1 VTLHGKVVLVT
12 GASRGLG
19 RALAHAFARSGAAV
33 SMCSRGRE
41 RLDEAVAEVRALSP
55 APIEPFVADVGRESD
70 VRRLV
75 EGTLD
80 RLGRLDVVVNNAS
93 LLGPRVPLEEYPP
106 EEFARV
112 LQVNTGGAFLVA
124 HAAVPIMKRQG
135 SGSIINVSSGVGNE
149 ARAEWGAYCISKFG
163 IEALTG
169 ILAAELEATGVR
181 VNTVDPGRM
190 RTAMRAAAYPDEDP
204 ETLPE
209 PDAVTP
215 VFLYLASDRASD
227 ITGRRF
233 RAQEFQS

>member
-1 VTLHGKVVLVT
+1 
-12 GASRGLG
+12 
-19 RALAHAFARSGAAV
+19 
-33 SMCSRGRE
+33 MCSRGRE
-41 RLDEAVAEVRALSP
+41 RLDEAVAEVKALSP

-70 VRRLV
+70 VRRMV

-124 HAAVPIMKRQG
+124 HAAVPMMKRQG
-135 SGSIINVSSGVGNE
+135 SGSIINVSSGVGNQ

-163 IEALTG
+163 VEALTG
-169 ILAAELEATGVR
+169 ILAAELEGTGVR

-190 RTAMRAAAYPDEDP
+190 RTTMRAAAYPDEDP

-209 PDAVTP
+209 PGAVTP
-215 VFLYLASDRASD
+215 VFLYLASDRASG

-233 RAQEFQS
+233 RAQEFRP